1 MTNPLNNPIDI
12 IKEINQDCDFTTKIK
27 ESKFIESSKTK
38 NKNYNYNSLCQCI
51 ISSSDPLYETIPNNE
66 KKQYFK
72 DKILNICTL
81 IDENKQD
88 NYLNYNLN
96 TKIMKSKTIQYSLQ
110 LSIDNKNLLSSILY
124 LNEFYKKHFII
135 IYNNKI
141 YKTSL
146 KNYPKEYILYQNNK
160 FSINHKNLDD
170 FIEDN
175 FKNMPIENDIKKT
188 NLIDIYNKYLESIS
202 KYKIDDIQKIAND
215 LNISLKNEKKN
226 KTKQQ
231 LYDEINILKLN

>member
-1 MTNPLNNPIDI
+1 MFNNPIDI

-27 ESKFIESSKTK
+27 ESKFIESPLKK
-38 NKNYNYNSLCQCI
+38 NNNYNYNSLCQCI

-96 TKIMKSKTIQYSLQ
+96 IKIMKSKIIQYSLQ

-135 IYNNKI
+135 VHNSKI

-160 FSINHKNLDD
+160 FSINSKNLDD
-170 FIEDN
+170 FIDDDL
-175 FKNMPIENDIKKT
+175 KNIPIENDIKKT
-188 NLIDIYNKYLESIS
+188 NLIDVYNKYLESIS
-202 KYKIDDIQKIAND
+202 KYKIDEIQKIAKD

-226 KTKQQ
+226 KTKQKI
-231 LYDEINILKLN
+231 YDEINILKLN